1 MGLREKG
8 GSKGSLLWI
17 AFYDAVNDLC
27 DDDDNDKI
35 CHKANN

>member
-17 AFYDAVNDLC
+17 VFYDAVHDLC
-27 DDDDNDKI
+27 DDYDNDEI